1 MRVRKIVLSLLCL
14 MYSNVLFA
22 GYDVSDLQQL
32 FTDKKQRS
40 QLDAA
45 RSGKVT
51 ATELPQTSQVKM
63 SGYMI
68 RSNGKSVVWLNNT
81 NTLQS
86 SKLGDVRVQ
95 ESSVGKN
102 KKVTLTVGGNH
113 KRLKPGEVWHKD
125 SGKVIENY

>member
-1 MRVRKIVLSLLCL
+1 MRVRKIALSLLCL
-14 MYSNVLFA
+14 MHSNMLFA
-22 GYDVSDLQQL
+22 SYDASDLQQL

-45 RSGKVT
+45 RSGDAT
-51 ATELPQTSQVKM
+51 ANELPHTSQIKM
-63 SGYMI
+63 SGYMT

-95 ESSVGKN
+95 ESTVGKN
-102 KKVTLTVGGNH
+102 KKVTLTVDGNH
-113 KRLKPGEVWHKD
+113 KRLKAGEVWHKD
-125 SGKVIENY
+125 TGKVIENY